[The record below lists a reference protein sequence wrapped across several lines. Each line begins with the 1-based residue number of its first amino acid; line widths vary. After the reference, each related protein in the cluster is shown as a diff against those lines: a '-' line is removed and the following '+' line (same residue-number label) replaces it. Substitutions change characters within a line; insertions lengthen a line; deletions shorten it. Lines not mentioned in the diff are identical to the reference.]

1 MTGFLILLGIAFC
14 IDALNEGRALKAI
27 IHGHEPI
34 EPTNDKLEMV
44 EYLLKQLD
52 DLYVDL
58 YNEEVQESPSKEEMK
73 YISSKIIA
81 RERIIEQLL
90 ENLKNDNN

>member
-1 MTGFLILLGIAFC
+1 MTGFLVLLGLAFC

-27 IHGHEPI
+27 IHGHEPAQ
-34 EPTNDKLEMV
+34 PTNDKLEMV
-44 EYLLKQLD
+44 EKLREELD
-52 DLYVDL
+52 DLYGDL
-58 YNEEVQESPSKEEMK
+58 YNEEIQESPSKEELK

-90 ENLKNDNN
+90 ENLNNDNN